1 MRPSGD
7 DAYRLLVQPAVGDI
21 AGRARAPLLVLPL
34 GPIAPS
40 HGEPEVRAFDD
51 L

>member
-1 MRPSGD
+1 MRLSGD
-7 DAYRLLVQPAVGDI
+7 EAYRLLVQPAVGDM
-21 AGRARAPLLVLPL
+21 AARDALLLLLPL
-34 GPIAPS
+34 GPIAPR